1 MRYLVLFL
9 YLLLLACNKNVKKAD
24 FEGIWLNKDL
34 LEVNKLDKD
43 ILEKNDIYLTA
54 MRFDSLSIKDSVQ
67 FYFDKDSIITKWA
80 FKTYDSYNLKLN
92 EDKETMIAFD
102 YTQNEIFFLD
112 RKRSRFW
119 RFVKVNNPAA
129 LETYR
134 RWNAYLKS
142 EKDSVGN

>member
-54 MRFDSLSIKDSVQ
+54 MRFDSLNLKDSVQ

-80 FKTYDSYNLKLN
+80 FKAYDSYNLKLN

-119 RFVKVNNPAA
+119 RFVKSDTPAA
-129 LETYR
+129 LETYH
-134 RWNAYLKS
+134 RWNAFLES
-142 EKDSVGN
+142 NNDSNAN